1 MAYSIPCLAS
11 GVIISRGG
19 RTPLTVLLRANI
31 SSPLATYL
39 VCICIVLMKIY
50 LYCCLLIVVGEGL
63 QPNNRVDKRD
73 RIKELKLWSI
83 KAYCC
88 CCSTRGATVHEG
100 EKSLSCIAS
109 RLLQLPQYTRWNSR
123 RDGAIVYKETILAYC
138 GTQPERPMSTS
149 EARSFSSSVVLL
161 LRHHIRQ
168 AAVEMGKLQLF
179 YCGAAVDKQLADV
192 NCLLSSSNS

>member
-1 MAYSIPCLAS
+1 MERERERERERSGKYGKQKKRKIENIAIWFVAYSIPCLAS

-73 RIKELKLWSI
+73 RIKELKLRSI

-88 CCSTRGATVHEG
+88 CCSTRGATVHKG

-109 RLLQLPQYTRWNSR
+109 RLLQLLQYTR
-123 RDGAIVYKETILAYC
+123 
-138 GTQPERPMSTS
+138 
-149 EARSFSSSVVLL
+149 
-161 LRHHIRQ
+161 
-168 AAVEMGKLQLF
+168 
-179 YCGAAVDKQLADV
+179 
-192 NCLLSSSNS
+192 